1 MTPSRRTSGP
11 APPSASA
18 LFLRRWSAP
27 LVWLTLA
34 LSVAYGGVLSGVFV
48 WDDTYVVEKNLFIR
62 DLGNLPDLLSSA
74 YFDRA
79 ETGHYTR
86 SGEQSYRPV
95 VTLSH
100 FLDHALFARDA
111 GGYHAMSLVYHW
123 GACLALAALL
133 VTLGLGRAA
142 TVAGTL
148 LFALH
153 PAASEAVIVVSYR
166 EDILAAGAICV
177 ALMLHLRGRTGAA
190 TCAFLMGAFAKQSAI
205 VFLPLVV
212 VADWLRCREGGG
224 SAVAAFCVAR
234 REHGR
239 SWAVYGLASALYLWI
254 VLVLLVDPEVAAV
267 SYPGGSFASGIAT
280 SLRVL
285 ARYLGLIVAPIGL
298 QVDPYFPPSSSPSE
312 PWALASGMVLV
323 AVALAAARL
332 LPHWPARFLG
342 LWLFVAL
349 APVAGLYPLPNYIAE
364 RYLYLPMMGI
374 CGLAGWA
381 FGRLVHRSRG
391 ETRASTI
398 PWLALGLVSA
408 AFVFV
413 DRSRSVMVRSE
424 EAFFREMIRT
434 NPLSVKG
441 FEGLGSA
448 LFGESR
454 IDEAVEAWE
463 QAVSLGPKSPIAHH
477 NLGLAYLRQ
486 NRRVAALGVFNRAL
500 QLQPSFV
507 ESRYQR
513 AVLMREEGDTEGAEA
528 EQRSVLEI
536 NPNFIPAKFQLAYLL
551 DRRGE
556 TGDAIALYQEIV
568 AVHPGYAK
576 AWKNLG
582 VVHLKKLNDPD
593 AAAVYFRHYLELVPG
608 DPQRAMIQQVVDRS
622 ASR

>member
-1 MTPSRRTSGP
+1 MVG
-11 APPSASA
+11 
-18 LFLRRWSAP
+18 
-27 LVWLTLA
+27 LA
-34 LSVAYGGVLSGVFV
+34 LLLILAYGEVVHGVFV

-62 DLGNLPDLLSSA
+62 DAGNLPDLLGPA

-100 FLDHALFARDA
+100 FLDHALFGRDP
-111 GGYHAMSLVYHW
+111 GGYHAMSLFYHW

-133 VTLGLGRAA
+133 LALGLGRSA

-153 PAASEAVIVVSYR
+153 PALSEAVIVVSYR
-166 EDILAAGAICV
+166 EDILAAAAICL
-177 ALMLHLRGRTGAA
+177 ALILHLRGRTGSA
-190 TCAFLMGAFAKQSAI
+190 TCAFLLGAFSKQSAV

-212 VADWLRCREGGG
+212 AADWLRCREGAS
-224 SAVAAFCVAR
+224 SATGAFGAAR
-234 REHGR
+234 RKQGR
-239 SWAVYGLASALYLWI
+239 AWVIYAIASALYSWI
-254 VLVLLVDPEVAAV
+254 VLVLLVDPAV
-267 SYPGGSFASGIAT
+267 GPASYPGGSFASGIAT

-285 ARYLGLIVAPIGL
+285 ARYVSLIVAPIGL
-298 QVDPYFPPSSSPSE
+298 QVDPHFPPSSGLSD
-312 PWALASGMVLV
+312 PWALASGAGLLLLVL
-323 AVALAAARL
+323 AIARL
-332 LPHWPARFLG
+332 LPPWPGRFLG
-342 LWLFVAL
+342 LWFFIAL

-364 RYLYLPMMGI
+364 RYLYLPMMGV
-374 CGLAGWA
+374 CGVAGWG
-381 FGRLVHRSRG
+381 FGWLVRRSRG
-391 ETRASTI
+391 ERGASSV
-398 PWLALGLVSA
+398 PWLALALISA
-408 AFVFV
+408 ALVFV
-413 DRSRSVMVRSE
+413 DRARSSIVQSE

-441 FEGLGSA
+441 HEGLGSA
-448 LFGESR
+448 LFGQSR
-454 IDEAVEAWE
+454 IDEAVRVWE
-463 QAVSLGPKSPIAHH
+463 QAVSLGPNSPIAHH

-513 AVLMREEGDTEGAEA
+513 AVLMREEGDASGAET
-528 EQRSVLEI
+528 EQRRVLEI

-551 DRRGE
+551 DRRGD
-556 TGDAIALYQEIV
+556 TSNAIALYQEIV

-582 VVHLKKLNDPD
+582 VLHLNKLNDPD

-608 DPQRAMIQQVVDRS
+608 DPQRAMIQRVVDGT